1 VFNVV
6 IEIFSATK
14 QPTTNIYFSKICKIK
29 LATSQWVTSPN
40 ELIQKM
46 AEKMLT
52 KFDKYWDVIHDIME
66 LLLFWILGIKW
77 SCFNIIMINCM
88 NMTLLI
94 KLGRLDSYVM
104 TWFLIIK

>member
-1 VFNVV
+1 MFNVV
-6 IEIFSATK
+6 IEIFCATK
-14 QPTTNIYFSKICKIK
+14 QPTTNIYFSKICEIK
-29 LATSQWVTSPN
+29 LAISQWVTSTN
-40 ELIQKM
+40 KLINKM

-104 TWFLIIK
+104 NWFLIIK